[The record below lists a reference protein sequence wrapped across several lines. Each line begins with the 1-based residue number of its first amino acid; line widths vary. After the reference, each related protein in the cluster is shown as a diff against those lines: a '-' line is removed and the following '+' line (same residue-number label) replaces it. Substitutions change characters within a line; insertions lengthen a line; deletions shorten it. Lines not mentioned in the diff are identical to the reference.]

1 MQNISILWPKGPAA
15 MSDGFRDCAD
25 DLELGRLCSLI
36 FTAMP
41 MAEALDYAMG
51 LLTQDQEVISAR
63 HAVIQDLVDHPQLID
78 DLERVTAIISDI
90 RFYSAG
96 VRDNV
101 KGLTGGDVVFDSMKN
116 FIDGLEKLLSK
127 NSGSMFDDQEPN
139 NYYAQFLRATIFTYH
154 NIKAYHQAL
163 SILKDAL
170 ETHEC
175 QSRGL
180 KDLKAWVEETWEA
193 DKLDHTAKKLA
204 EVDSWW
210 TGIASFA
217 VDAGISANMDLQSF
231 EISEINSTPYS
242 KTGMLD
248 RGAEGGYDGLTT
260 LFNMPQGGS
269 TVLYQEYLLSEL
281 GISAKS
287 ELAKLRSAVI
297 GLPLNGRIQ
306 LMELGEELPFLTA
319 SARLALNLR
328 SKGMPVCR
336 PEFSAGPVQDVK
348 GAYMVELA
356 LVGDQAVA
364 NDIFLGDQGAAN
376 IITGANS
383 SGKTTYI
390 ITAGQLQWLFQLGCH
405 LPAES
410 ASLRPVDAVYTLFA
424 AGESE
429 TGEDS
434 RMGLEV
440 IRIGEFK
447 KKMTSRSM
455 VLLNEPMT
463 STSAAEGIEIC
474 IDLLGDLMRA
484 GVPSMMVTHY
494 NEIYTLSL
502 ERFAAEGLDKKI
514 KSYVMTIDQ
523 SGDAVTYTYKL
534 RQSPPGRSSH
544 AYAVIS
550 KLGVTLE
557 AMLAAMSGA
566 GLDMRPDDPAW
577 NRLHPE
583 ADTE

>member
-15 MSDGFRDCAD
+15 MSGGFTDCAD

-36 FTAMP
+36 FTSMP

-63 HAVIQDLVDHPQLID
+63 HALIQDLVDAPELID
-78 DLERVTAIISDI
+78 ALEQVTAIISDI

-127 NSGSMFDDQEPN
+127 NSGSMFEDQEPN

-170 ETHEC
+170 ENHDC
-175 QSRGL
+175 KSQGL
-180 KDLKAWVEETWEA
+180 RDLKAWVEETWKS

-248 RGAEGGYDGLTT
+248 RGAEEGYDGLTT

-287 ELAKLRSAVI
+287 ELTKLRSAVI
-297 GLPLNGRIQ
+297 GLPLNGRLQ
-306 LMELGEELPFLTA
+306 LIDLGDELPFITA
-319 SARLALNLR
+319 AARLALSLKE
-328 SKGMPVCR
+328 KGLPVCR
-336 PEFSAGPVQDVK
+336 PEFSTGPVQDVK
-348 GAYMVELA
+348 GVYMVELA
-356 LVGDQAVA
+356 LMSENAVA
-364 NDIFLGDQGAAN
+364 NDIYLGSDGAAN

-405 LPAES
+405 LPAEK
-410 ASLRPVDAVYTLFA
+410 ATMRPVDAVYTLFA

-494 NEIYTLSL
+494 NEIYSLSL
-502 ERFAAEGLDKKI
+502 ERFAPEGLDTKI
-514 KSYVMTIDQ
+514 KSYVMTIQQ
-523 SGDAVTYTYKL
+523 SGEEVTYTYKL
-534 RQSPPGRSSH
+534 QESPPGRSSH

-550 KLGVTLE
+550 KLGVTLD
-557 AMLAAMSGA
+557 AMLESMTQA
-566 GLDMRPDDPAW
+566 GLDMRTGDPAW
-577 NRLHPE
+577 QHLHPE
-583 ADTE
+583 A